1 MVTDAGY
8 RHQSEEQLL
17 PGELLYT
24 AIYEGESGQKHV
36 LRTPSNISVA
46 YDGDINRDENKNAA
60 AALTA
65 DAFLLITLGPLALN
79 ERISNWQRLPD
90 SSESRNQYYRI
101 NGQLHPGIGLSD
113 NDYITLW
120 VDNKLTSPIA
130 FTLLWMALMPPE
142 ELMLIPHF

>member
-1 MVTDAGY
+1 MGVPKRLLSTY
-8 RHQSEEQLL
+8 RRN
-17 PGELLYT
+17 T
-24 AIYEGESGQKHV
+24 V
-36 LRTPSNISVA
+36 FRTPSNISVA

-90 SSESRNQYYRI
+90 SSESGNQYYRI

>member
-1 MVTDAGY
+1 MGVTKRLLSTY
-8 RHQSEEQLL
+8 RRN
-17 PGELLYT
+17 T
-24 AIYEGESGQKHV
+24 V
-36 LRTPSNISVA
+36 FRTPSNISVA

-65 DAFLLITLGPLALN
+65 DAFLLFTVGPLALN